1 MTLKKSE
8 RTHSVETKQS
18 YPHPTPC
25 KSKETLSSSLA
36 GMRPHHSHPPVLSIA
51 IPNSNRPTGL
61 SHRASGLGE
70 GTVHELV
77 RLGANVSTLGD
88 NAFYPGP
95 VDITSED
102 AVKSA
107 VAATIKRFGKL
118 SGVINL
124 GGILKIARVRLP

>member
-1 MTLKKSE
+1 MQIKGNTFI
-8 RTHSVETKQS
+8 V
-18 YPHPTPC
+18 
-25 KSKETLSSSLA
+25 
-36 GMRPHHSHPPVLSIA
+36 
-51 IPNSNRPTGL
+51 TGG
-61 SHRASGLGE
+61 ASGLGE

-77 RLGANVSTLGD
+77 RLGANVSVAALSKTLGD

-124 GGILKIARVRLP
+124 GGVLKIARVRLP